1 MREFWVEGQGARLF
15 ANEDGSGPVV
25 VMLHGGM
32 ANHLAALPF
41 IAPLAERYR
50 IIAPDLRGSGKS
62 WYGQPL
68 TFDQL
73 ADDIV
78 LSVGAREN

>member
-1 MREFWVEGQGARLF
+1 MREFSFEGRGARLF
-15 ANEDGSGPVV
+15 AYEDGNGPLV

-50 IIAPDLRGSGKS
+50 IVAPDLRGSGNL
-62 WYGQPL
+62 GM
-68 TFDQL
+68 
-73 ADDIV
+73 A
-78 LSVGAREN
+78 AR